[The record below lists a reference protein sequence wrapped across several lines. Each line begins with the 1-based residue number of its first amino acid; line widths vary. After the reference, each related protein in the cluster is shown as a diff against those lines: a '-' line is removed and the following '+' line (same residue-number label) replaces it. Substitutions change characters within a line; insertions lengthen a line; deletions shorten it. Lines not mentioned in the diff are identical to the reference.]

1 MCVAEEYSGIYAHG
15 CAVLTSVSLGEPSF
29 AVAPGYGGWDST
41 HGFGT
46 RCFLHAVMHSP
57 GLLRNT
63 VVLRR
68 APAEYMPHTRR
79 IPAEYMSNPAHSGGV
94 RSHYLHTVLRRVCS
108 CAVRNPETQQ
118 GCPFGQPCCVVCIG
132 GRVVVSYLALIL

>member
-1 MCVAEEYSGIYAHG
+1 MCAAEEYSGIYARG

-29 AVAPGYGGWDST
+29 AVAPGYGGWDSY

-46 RCFLHAVMHSP
+46 
-57 GLLRNT
+57 
-63 VVLRR
+63 VLPACGGAFSRASAEYSRTAGR
-68 APAEYMPHTRR
+68 APAEYMPYTRR
-79 IPAEYMSNPAHSGGV
+79 IPAECA
-94 RSHYLHTVLRRVCS
+94 HYLRTVLRREYS